1 MYTGY
6 LPLTLPPH
14 PGSHPAPSPCPPPWP
29 SPWPLFATAVYL
41 HEGLH
46 YHPFNLHPRTA
57 GQRKMYRYLMSTR
70 HSLVETLFTVIY
82 LGIVFFEK
90 PAGV

>member
-6 LPLTLPPH
+6 LPLTLALTLPP
-14 PGSHPAPSPCPPPWP
+14 HPAPSPWP